1 MDSKVRRSTLSKH
14 EFIFL
19 LTVFHLRSKT
29 GSKRKSKGM
38 ATEQDVFEAGGQECL
53 QQNFNISYIFWILNS
68 ISSNSSVWGK
78 KLVEYLKENLTNIE
92 TQTLECLQMVVKLL
106 RTVLVDN
113 AISCLNSTRTTKDL
127 LNCVL
132 ATYQK
137 GKFPKEIRTKVLI
150 VLCGIVRDH
159 RLHSAYG

>member
-1 MDSKVRRSTLSKH
+1 MDSKVRRLTLLKH
-14 EFIFL
+14 ELIFF
-19 LTVFHLRSKT
+19 LTIFHFRSKT

-38 ATEQDVFEAGGQECL
+38 ATEQDVFEAGGQKCL
-53 QQNFNISYIFWILNS
+53 PQNLNISYIFWILNS
-68 ISSNSSVWGK
+68 KSSNSSVWGK
-78 KLVEYLKENLTNIE
+78 KLVEYLKENLTHIE
-92 TQTLECLQMVVKLL
+92 TQTPECLQMVVKLL

-113 AISCLNSTRTTKDL
+113 AISCLNSTPTTMDL

-150 VLCGIVRDH
+150 MLCDIVLDQK
-159 RLHSAYG
+159 LHSAYG